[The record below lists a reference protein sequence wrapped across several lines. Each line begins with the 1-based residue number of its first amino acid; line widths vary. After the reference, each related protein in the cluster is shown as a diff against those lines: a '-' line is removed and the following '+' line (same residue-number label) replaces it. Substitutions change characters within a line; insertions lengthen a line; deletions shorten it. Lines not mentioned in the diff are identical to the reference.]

1 MVTRRQI
8 SRYKIYM
15 TSGWACTSEDL
26 VVDLQVDLQNDA
38 TFIQTVSFGLL
49 RLDCFLPSL
58 NPSQLLSSR
67 LSVQTCRISSFTR

>member
-1 MVTRRQI
+1 
-8 SRYKIYM
+8 M

-58 NPSQLLSSR
+58 NRASFYRRVFQFKPAGFLLLR
-67 LSVQTCRISSFTR
+67 DEGRNG